1 MQIITPAE
9 VRRLQN
15 EAVHLL
21 SAQNFIELYD
31 IHRNEKNTGC
41 MRQFAQIC
49 IILRTNYVRKML
61 FCAQIMCAEINIS
74 GEAVDLRNE
83 GRP

>member
-15 EAVHLL
+15 EALHLL

-41 MRQFAQIC
+41 MRQFAQTC
-49 IILRTNYVRKML
+49 IILRTNHVRR
-61 FCAQIMCAEINIS
+61 INIS